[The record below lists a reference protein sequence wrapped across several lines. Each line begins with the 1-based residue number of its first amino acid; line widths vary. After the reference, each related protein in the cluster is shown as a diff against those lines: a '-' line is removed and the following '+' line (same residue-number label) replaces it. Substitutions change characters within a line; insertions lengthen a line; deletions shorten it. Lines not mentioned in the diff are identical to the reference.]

1 VYSIQT
7 NNTDNM
13 YRYNSGYVDPN
24 NPDQIVAVGSSQ
36 GDPDLIGNPGYE
48 VYTIPV
54 ITETGG
60 IGGLQ
65 YVDPNTG
72 GNAPGYAG
80 DYVTGAAG
88 SGDTDYGQDGYGT
101 TNVGKDAV
109 ETYIITSDTQIDPN
123 TGGNMPGYP
132 GSYVTPAGG
141 GNDGLGNAISSLVN
155 LTEEFL
161 GDNDL
166 AGSTTLTEP
175 STTTSS
181 TIVTSIATRAKQ

>member
-1 VYSIQT
+1 
-7 NNTDNM
+7 
-13 YRYNSGYVDPN
+13 
-24 NPDQIVAVGSSQ
+24 
-36 GDPDLIGNPGYE
+36 
-48 VYTIPV
+48 
-54 ITETGG
+54 
-60 IGGLQ
+60 
-65 YVDPNTG
+65 
-72 GNAPGYAG
+72 
-80 DYVTGAAG
+80 
-88 SGDTDYGQDGYGT
+88 
-101 TNVGKDAV
+101 
-109 ETYIITSDTQIDPN
+109 
-123 TGGNMPGYP
+123 MPGYP